1 MVSIQIEDNTFYR
14 KSTIGAS
21 SVIKTSPHFPDV
33 AYGQSNTEIA
43 LEGGLNVNAWLI
55 SGQVASAPKVGMS
68 TIKGGNLI
76 LYGKSVDLTETG
88 GVPNAKVYKMKDGLT
103 YTEGGMAAGTNA
115 NKLAVFAA
123 YNNPEQYT
131 YEENFDGA
139 DKTLGTIKV
148 LGNDG
153 STAVMRSDPYV
164 SSEHWADLLSH
175 QANGTSLKS
184 ASYSTSILG
193 DPDRTNLD
201 ILKKFF
207 ASDLSG
213 EKGTYTT
220 TETHTVRIPSIRQ
233 RSDGS
238 YYVHYTNS
246 QYTTTKTHD
255 KSQYVMLAP
264 VNAAKPEDLWKPK
277 LDLRGTSGDESGVRV
292 IVPYFQ
298 FDNIRPLVEYQNTE
312 DLSTSEEAVEPTSNT
327 TIFDQG
333 LIYTT
338 PDISTFYGAGD
349 NTGTPVTRSTLGLSS
364 EKFHTGGQSLHM
376 YHLWQFSTAN
386 QDSDSVETY
395 FGKKDE
401 FSNQY
406 SCVGMKNIPY
416 PIPIDH
422 ALSTS
427 TGDELP
433 NRGDYRLNLPEI
445 EISFYLDE
453 MDTVPR
459 IGSYSATSEA
469 ATFTS
474 YQATG
479 TDTQDCI
486 VNYNI
491 DVARWSGSSGTP
503 NNTFKTLGR
512 NFTVTFA
519 NYPPEEGE
527 SLDAYILRGMDD
539 FYSGTASSDNDAPNK
554 IYNNGSKYIGALTI
568 YRDIALPTDAG
579 IEDDG
584 QIAIA
589 QSLPTRA
596 NPKAGRVTTSP
607 GSSPF
612 PAGYFSNELLK
623 FVSGNTG
630 ATSAANMVAFGG
642 KTKPGTEGSGFV
654 PSVALSMNKWVTA
667 KFVFDVM
674 GQNAQDA
681 AQNATQFSTGGE
693 TATSRCNQMKVFFTD
708 GYVSGTTGV
717 GAADPFAFHP
727 DIPSLDIMFPIKV
740 NDSSDGDV
748 YASSIDWFNNRKYW
762 PNVMCIWATNY
773 RHFSAESGSSTYMEA
788 QPWTSYDS
796 GKARFGIIGETPE
809 TTPSDK
815 QTSVFIDSIKFNNFT
830 NTVQNASAEAG
841 VNSQA
846 ITIKE
851 YGIKSPKRP
860 SIAYVAAGGAAGT
873 VPSWKLDPMDS
884 KLHDYY
890 SPTYLL
896 MGFENKESDLQPLG
910 GGNHTGVFMFN
921 GFGTLGFSKI
931 LKQTAETTQ
940 CFLSQKYNNTS
951 TLDNKQYS
959 GYWLQNMTFL
969 SGNSNSLYSGDT
981 NGYFS
986 STAARTVGNG
996 LWPQKLDATG
1006 FTTEVSAGATVGGFS
1021 FVSGSDGKLYND
1033 AMTQKGVGHLVFNPD
1048 GTLQGQPGDSGA
1060 GTTATGWF
1068 KCEHPFVSAKITSIP
1083 AYNEEGGAG
1092 GFTVNDTRTFEVDNP
1107 SIFHLDDDTSY
1118 VIYVAGGHESSSTRD
1133 TIPTDFDYGAEVY
1146 TAAQVKAWGG
1156 DPQWSSGGTTGSIK
1170 IMETTSATET
1180 ELVVNPGTVTG
1191 SQDLFNLAPNLWL
1204 ELTGTDGSTTEIVRV
1219 IDPYANPQDAA
1230 SPTGVNDVLVVERAQ
1245 ANTDAQSYAANSG
1258 GVAAN
1263 SGLPIKQF
1271 ISAKGLTKVEEVK
1284 GNTITIDTPLDPL
1297 LTPENLPFLYVSPYK
1312 YWTWIQLWPGGNTD
1326 GTEIFPWK
1334 DTGGSSGKSYI
1345 SILPMTTGS
1354 DATSTTG
1361 STYNEEKYTFVAANK
1376 ATKGTMSPYSNT
1388 WDLSLG
1394 EDSAIDL
1401 SQDWGE
1407 GAYNEA
1413 ENTGGYLDISP
1424 VYTSTECNL
1433 NLSGMTQGLQPDQSV
1448 VTKLTLDMPLSK
1460 QTITVYGNDYV
1471 DAGTVYAA
1479 DVKPYYLWSYDAPV
1493 GNINNLEV
1501 KPTIDLLKDDFDL
1514 YSITDENLSSVRFT
1528 WDESMTDVWYRML
1541 MVDVSGATIPHKYYR
1556 ASLHVPLNEVPTT
1569 ATVCPDY
1576 KFYDYNART
1585 GTSTISTGTVATGSR
1600 CRGDIQGANGYAFK
1614 PLNGNAAGALLITG
1628 GTDNTATKN
1637 AGFGDS
1643 KTQFT
1648 FVIHFTAGAS
1658 SGTGAIQN
1666 IMAQGNGT
1674 NSVSMNL
1681 DESSGFATFNFTNS
1695 DGDSYDL
1702 TSKSSVAF
1710 DEETPMSVIITYK
1723 ANSDAGPDMQMFVD
1737 GVREDYLQTVTG
1749 SISSTPNINIGS
1761 NHTPTAAT
1769 IFRGTIEEFIIY
1781 DRAYYIPEDAGS
1793 YVLNTADIADAAGNK
1808 KLTHNA
1814 RLFVYD
1820 YHNIRGEPKN
1830 KVAFSD
1836 EVNWGATSL

>member
-14 KSTIGAS
+14 KSIIGAS

-43 LEGGLNVNAWLI
+43 LEGGMNVNAWLI

-68 TIKGGNLI
+68 AIKGGNLI

-123 YNNPEQYT
+123 YNNPDQYT
-131 YEENFDGA
+131 YEENFDGSE
-139 DKTLGTIKV
+139 KTLGTIKV

-153 STAVMRSDPYV
+153 STSVMRSDPYV
-164 SSEHWADLLSH
+164 SNEHWADLLSH

-184 ASYSTSILG
+184 AIYGSTLKG
-193 DPDRTNLD
+193 DPSLTNTEL
-201 ILKKFF
+201 LKKFF
-207 ASDLSG
+207 ASDLNG

-220 TETHTVRIPSIRQ
+220 TTSTTIPTYQIKKD
-233 RSDGS
+233 SDGN
-238 YYVHYTNS
+238 YYVKKGEKTVNFT
-246 QYTTTKTHD
+246 QTKD

-277 LDLRGTSGDESGVRV
+277 LDMRGSSDDESGIRV

-312 DLSTSEEAVEPTSNT
+312 DLSTSEEAVEPTPST
-327 TIFDQG
+327 TIFDSG

-386 QDSDSVETY
+386 QDSDSVQTY

-422 ALSTS
+422 AFSTS

-433 NRGDYRLNLPEI
+433 DRGDYRMNLPEI

-459 IGSYSATSEA
+459 IGSYSSTTESGK
-469 ATFTS
+469 FTS
-474 YQATG
+474 YQHIAT
-479 TDTQDCI
+479 DSADCMQNI
-486 VNYNI
+486 DI
-491 DVARWSGSSGTP
+491 DVARWSGSTGTP

-539 FYSGTASSDNDAPNK
+539 FYSGSASSANDAPNK
-554 IYNNGSKYIGALTI
+554 IYNYGSKYIGALTI
-568 YRDIALPTDAG
+568 YRDIALPTDVG

-584 QIAIA
+584 QLAIA

-596 NPKAGRVTTSP
+596 NPLAGRVTTAS
-607 GSSPF
+607 GSTPY
-612 PAGYFSNELLK
+612 PAGYFSNEVMK
-623 FVSGNTG
+623 FVSGNTS

-642 KTKPGTEGSGFV
+642 KTKPGTVGSGFV

-667 KFVFDVM
+667 KFVFDVF
-674 GQNAQDA
+674 GQNSQDA
-681 AQNATQFSTGGE
+681 TNTANATQYSTGGE
-693 TATSRCNQMKVFFTD
+693 TVTSRCNQMKVFFTD

-717 GAADPFAFHP
+717 GEADPFAFHP
-727 DIPSLDIMFPIKV
+727 DIPSLDIMFPIKLNNAA
-740 NDSSDGDV
+740 NDADQ
-748 YASSIDWFNNRKYW
+748 YASNIDWFNNRKYW

-773 RHFSAESGSSTYMEA
+773 RHFSAESGSSNYMED

-809 TTPSDK
+809 TTPTDK

-851 YGIKSPKRP
+851 YGTKSPMQP
-860 SIAYVAAGGAAGT
+860 SNAYLAAGGAAGT
-873 VPSWKLDPMDS
+873 VPSWKLNPMDS

-890 SPTYLL
+890 SPTYVL

-969 SGNSNSLYSGDT
+969 SGNSNSLYVGDT

-1006 FTTEVSAGATVGGFS
+1006 FTSEVAAGTTVGGFS
-1021 FVSGSDGKLYND
+1021 FVSGSDSKLYND

-1048 GTLQGQPGDSGA
+1048 GTLEGQPAGGA
-1060 GTTATGWF
+1060 APASTGWF
-1068 KCEHPFVSAKITSIP
+1068 KCEHPFVSAKITAIP

-1118 VIYVAGGHESSSTRD
+1118 VIYVAGGHESSTTRD
-1133 TIPTDFDYGAEVY
+1133 TIPTTFDYGAELY

-1170 IMETTSATET
+1170 IVETTSATET

-1219 IDPYANPQDAA
+1219 LDPYSNPQDAA

-1245 ANTDAQSYAANSG
+1245 ANTDAQSYAANTNG
-1258 GVAAN
+1258 LAPN

-1271 ISAKGLTKVEEVK
+1271 ISAKGLTKVEE
-1284 GNTITIDTPLDPL
+1284 
-1297 LTPENLPFLYVSPYK
+1297 
-1312 YWTWIQLWPGGNTD
+1312 
-1326 GTEIFPWK
+1326 
-1334 DTGGSSGKSYI
+1334 SYL

-1361 STYNEEKYTFVAANK
+1361 STFNEEKYTFVAANK

-1394 EDSAIDL
+1394 EESAIDL
-1401 SQDWGE
+1401 SQDYGE

-1413 ENTGGYLDISP
+1413 ENTGGYLDISS
-1424 VYTSTECNL
+1424 VYTNTECNL
-1433 NLSGMTQGLQPDQSV
+1433 NLSGMAQGLQPDQSV
-1448 VTKLTLDMPLSK
+1448 VTKLTLDMPLTK
-1460 QTITVYGNDYV
+1460 QTISIYGNDYV

-1479 DVKPYYLWSYDAPV
+1479 DVKPYYLLSYDSPV
-1493 GNINNLEV
+1493 GNVSSFKV
-1501 KPTIDLLKDDFDL
+1501 KPNIDLLKKDVDL
-1514 YSITDENLSSVRFT
+1514 YSITDDNLSSVRFD
-1528 WDESMTDVWYRML
+1528 WEESMTAVWYRML
-1541 MVDVSGATIPHKYYR
+1541 MVDVSGATIPHKYFR

-1749 SISSTPNINIGS
+1749 SVTSTPDINIGS

-1781 DRAYYIPEDAGS
+1781 DRAYYIPEDGGS
-1793 YVLNTADIADAAGNK
+1793 YVLNTADIADAASNK

-1830 KVAFSD
+1830 KVAFSE